1 MTRTLEAVLRRTL
14 QLLACVMLLSAMV
27 LLVYAFSS
35 SRTPSDGDIAAM
47 ESPGTVQ
54 GGQKAPVLDAK
65 IERLAESRL
74 NKTIIAAKTEAPPKP
89 PAAPLASLIRVKGI
103 MDFGDPKNNEAII
116 EHIKSTQTKSYRAGE
131 TLQDVG
137 AVIVHID
144 SGVTFK
150 YDGKDI
156 RLNVNSEE
164 SAEIPPTAGS
174 GNSVLSD
181 KNIIKQTP

>member
-1 MTRTLEAVLRRTL
+1 MTRTFEVVLRRTL

-35 SRTPSDGDIAAM
+35 AGLRP
-47 ESPGTVQ
+47 EQTVVVPDMNPVQ
-54 GGQKAPVLDAK
+54 NGQKSAALSPK
-65 IERLAESRL
+65 IEKLAQTQL
-74 NKTIIAAKTEAPPKP
+74 NKTIIAAKTEAAPKP
-89 PAAPLASLIRVKGI
+89 PAASLGSLIRLKGI

-116 EHIKSTQTKSYRAGE
+116 EHIKSNQTKSYRVGE
-131 TLQDVG
+131 SVQDVG

-144 SGVTFK
+144 NGVTFK
-150 YDGKDI
+150 YDGKDV

-174 GNSVLSD
+174 GNDALSD
-181 KNIIKQTP
+181 RSKIKQMP